1 MSIICIKV
9 VVLLVN
15 LNDCWVNLCTL
26 CDGMTFV
33 ISFVSILIRRVMRTH
48 TRIHMLMRVCN
59 YVCAC
64 VHKHVNF
71 AEVQWDYAVGELAQ
85 CVIFH

>member
-48 TRIHMLMRVCN
+48 TLEYTC
-59 YVCAC
+59 
-64 VHKHVNF
+64 
-71 AEVQWDYAVGELAQ
+71 
-85 CVIFH
+85 